1 MPDRTEAA
9 APRLDNCR
17 RLGLPHRWVW
27 QGRRLRCRN
36 CAATPRDALL
46 YQTTL
51 WLLLGAVAAV
61 LLLLLYFS
69 KEVIDLLH

>member
-1 MPDRTEAA
+1 MPDRRGAA
-9 APRLDNCR
+9 TLRLDNCR

-27 QGRRLRCRN
+27 QGRRLSCRN
-36 CAATPRDALL
+36 CDATPRDAFL
-46 YQTTL
+46 YHTTL

-69 KEVIDLLH
+69 KEVIGLLR